1 MSITIF
7 NVNIVFSSLKD
18 KPYANLVALNQ
29 AAMASRS
36 LTDEALHH
44 SRSALLTGP

>member
-18 KPYANLVALNQ
+18 KLYLKLVALNQ
-29 AAMASRS
+29 AAMASRFTS
-36 LTDEALHH
+36 IHIRQALWVE
-44 SRSALLTGP
+44 